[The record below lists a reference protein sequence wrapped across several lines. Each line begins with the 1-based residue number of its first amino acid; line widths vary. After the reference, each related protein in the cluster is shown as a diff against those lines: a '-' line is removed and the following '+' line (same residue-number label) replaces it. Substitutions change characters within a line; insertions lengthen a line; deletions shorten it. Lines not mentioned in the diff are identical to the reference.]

1 MVLARSFGLQQS
13 INRYAMTE
21 MRMSQSLSI
30 VLAPHSILGVRE
42 LLRDISAEALMF
54 EPSSHQSALNQGFR
68 RTNYVKKASGRTGKM
83 KKREQ

>member
-54 EPSSHQSALNQGFR
+54 EPSSHQSALNQGLR